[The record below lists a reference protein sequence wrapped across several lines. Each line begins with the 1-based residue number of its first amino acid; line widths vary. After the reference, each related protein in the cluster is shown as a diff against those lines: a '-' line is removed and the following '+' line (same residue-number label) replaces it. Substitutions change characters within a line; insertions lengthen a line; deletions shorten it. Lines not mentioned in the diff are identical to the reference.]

1 MKGRGFRHA
10 VRVFEYWA
18 LQAAD
23 QPEVQVVSQLRPS
36 IQPGFWETRLAPFLD
51 KYCLALCL
59 VLVGIACLRI
69 ISTYDA
75 LSLTADEPAHLAC
88 GMEYVADHVYTIDIQ
103 NPPLARAA
111 QAFGPYLAGA
121 RPTGLSIMREEG
133 LAIIA
138 HSGNFNRTIFLMR
151 LGNLP
156 FFLIACLVV
165 CWWSWQSFGKP
176 VAVLATALFTLL
188 PTNLA
193 DAGVATTDMS
203 LGATVGAVFFAT
215 IYWMEKPTWRRALLL
230 GLCAALAFLS
240 KATAVGYV
248 PITISLALACYLAIR
263 RPGWG
268 ELLSVARQ
276 RAGTFALALFTAA
289 MLMWAAY
296 WFSFGIVP
304 GINISLPAPE
314 FFRGILDALAHDQNG
329 HGSFLFGEYRRT
341 GWWYYF
347 PVALGLKTPIAF
359 LILLGLGVVVCLR
372 ERARLL
378 PLFPLAF
385 SLGIL
390 VPAMFGRIDIG
401 IRHIEPIY
409 IGLSIIA
416 ALGLVQLLQW
426 AHSGI
431 NSALTAGVL
440 LLWMVVSVA
449 IHHPDYLAYFN
460 ELAGKNPENILV
472 DSNYDWGQDLKF
484 LAKRLHELGATQV
497 SLASLDGVMRS
508 DYLQAWYGL
517 PTVTFVNDAIPSP
530 GWNVVSP
537 SFDKSFRFQLNDRPT
552 VLRPWY
558 DQMAPTERVGPL
570 RLYYVTPDQRA
581 QFVH

>member
-1 MKGRGFRHA
+1 M
-10 VRVFEYWA
+10 
-18 LQAAD
+18 
-23 QPEVQVVSQLRPS
+23 
-36 IQPGFWETRLAPFLD
+36 
-51 KYCLALCL
+51 
-59 VLVGIACLRI
+59 LVGIACLRI

-75 LSLTADEPAHLAC
+75 LSLTVDEPAHLAC

-138 HSGNFNRTIFLMR
+138 RSGNFNRTIFLMR

-215 IYWMEKPTWRRALLL
+215 IYWTEKPTWRRALLL

-276 RAGTFALALFTAA
+276 RAGTFALAPFTAA

-304 GINISLPAPE
+304 RINFSLPAPE

-329 HGSFLFGEYRRT
+329 HGAFLFGEYRRT

-359 LILLGLGVVVCLR
+359 LILLGLGVFVCLR

-378 PLFPLAF
+378 PSF
-385 SLGIL
+385 SSRLQPWHPCPSHVRPNRYRHSTYRAHLYRSFHHCCAGISP
-390 VPAMFGRIDIG
+390 V
-401 IRHIEPIY
+401 
-409 IGLSIIA
+409 
-416 ALGLVQLLQW
+416 LQW

-431 NSALTAGVL
+431 ISALTAGVL

-460 ELAGKNPENILV
+460 ELAGKDPENILV

-484 LAKRLHELGATQV
+484 LAKRLHELGV
-497 SLASLDGVMRS
+497 DASFACFPRWRHAS

-552 VLRPWY
+552 VPRPWY